1 MGQAHAPQ
9 RRPSCLARLR
19 RWAPPAL
26 SAWLPLIAP
35 APAAAG
41 ELFGGAFVHDI
52 DTPFSLSGQ
61 ERGLDLHLGWRGG
74 RIEALRFAGRPRPH
88 AYASVNSSG
97 DTSFASAGLSWK
109 VGGRLYLR
117 PGIGV
122 AVHNGPGRGDADP
135 ERIRFG
141 SRILFAPEVAA
152 GLQLSKRLSAEAAW
166 VHFSHAQLLG
176 AHNPGTDSFGIR
188 LNYRY

>member
-1 MGQAHAPQ
+1 MACAQAQ
-9 RRPSCLARLR
+9 EGRRKG
-19 RWAPPAL
+19 
-26 SAWLPLIAP
+26 SAWLRLRLLFPTAALLLPIGSHE
-35 APAAAG
+35 AAAG

-88 AYASVNSSG
+88 AYASVNSAG

-109 VGGRLYLR
+109 MGGRFYLR
-117 PGIGV
+117 PGIGI

-152 GLQLSKRLSAEAAW
+152 GLQLSERLSAEASW
-166 VHFSHAQLLG
+166 VHFSHATLLG
-176 AHNPGTDSFGIR
+176 SHNPGTDSLGIR